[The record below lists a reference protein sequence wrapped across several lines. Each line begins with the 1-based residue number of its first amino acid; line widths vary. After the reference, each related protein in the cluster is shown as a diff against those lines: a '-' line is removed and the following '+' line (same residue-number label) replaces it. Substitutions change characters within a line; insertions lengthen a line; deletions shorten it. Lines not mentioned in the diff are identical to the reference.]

1 MMFKLKQK
9 REQNPERGLVTW
21 QQSQQDFKA
30 GYMAILQDMDR
41 AAEQTFLV
49 KSAET
54 KKREQEDKALYQLIQ
69 ADSDIDFCKELIGD
83 LYALLD
89 LAELELAQAMVGGKN
104 QVKQQ
109 KQVITL
115 KKQINAAETRLRKA
129 QFCRYSAEQKLS
141 AM

>member
-9 REQNPERGLVTW
+9 REQDPEQGLVTW
-21 QQSQQDFKA
+21 QQSQQDFQA

-54 KKREQEDKALYQLIQ
+54 KKREQNDKAMFQLIQ
-69 ADSDIDFCKELIGD
+69 ADANIDYCKERIGE

-89 LAELELAQAMVGGKN
+89 LAELELAQAMVGGTN
-104 QVKQQ
+104 QIKQQ
-109 KQVITL
+109 KQVMSY
-115 KKQINAAETRLRKA
+115 KKQIKAEEDKLRKA